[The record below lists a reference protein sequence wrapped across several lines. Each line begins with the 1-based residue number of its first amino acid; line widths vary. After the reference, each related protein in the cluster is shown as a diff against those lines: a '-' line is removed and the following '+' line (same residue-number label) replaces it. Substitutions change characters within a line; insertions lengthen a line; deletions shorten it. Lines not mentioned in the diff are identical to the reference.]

1 MKKMPQGISL
11 NNGENKI
18 HYTKKIKYLGSI
30 IPTYLTKGNTV
41 EERIKKAN
49 DQMGIL
55 KSFFFCKDINKIIK
69 TGYILQDPST
79 PCYGEQNHG
88 TYQEKQGQTKSLS
101 SQVEQKNP
109 WHQMGIHM
117 KECRI
122 SNEHIRAWFLIIPP
136 IDHFLTRRT

>member
-1 MKKMPQGISL
+1 
-11 NNGENKI
+11 
-18 HYTKKIKYLGSI
+18 
-30 IPTYLTKGNTV
+30 
-41 EERIKKAN
+41 
-49 DQMGIL
+49 MGIL

-136 IDHFLTRRT
+136 IDHFLTRRTWRNIGKVVRSNEEINVPRKTSCHLDLQTKKI